1 MPFRS
6 YLLTPEGSVE
16 KGIAEIAIQN
26 GEGVSCVRFRPTTIA
41 PERLLGCASK
51 ADPRRIE
58 IGAVSDSR
66 QFLQYD

>member
-26 GEGVSCVRFRPTTIA
+26 GECVSCVRFRPTTIA
-41 PERLLGCASK
+41 PERLLGCVSK
-51 ADPRRIE
+51 TDPRRVEPGI
-58 IGAVSDSR
+58 IDPRGSNRGD
-66 QFLQYD
+66 